1 MNNTLQSEINIS
13 GKTLMGGQET
23 QISIVKN
30 NLGRIRFLNNSQEID
45 ASVNN
50 VISTQNSTVIGNQN
64 AQIRLIEHF
73 MAACAFA
80 NLNGVDVMLDGNEL
94 PIFDGSSK
102 VWYETFTNVLELGT
116 EIEKI
121 NFESPISYKND
132 RTEIVLLPSD
142 TFKVTYMVNMNHK
155 DLSNKWYTTDFTNTS
170 EIIEAR
176 TFGYLNDLEKLQA
189 AGFALGVSIDNTVGL
204 TENDGYTTEL
214 RSDLEP
220 IKHKILDLVGDLMLT
235 GHNPLGFNAH
245 IIAKEAGHSSHFE
258 FAKILKTQLKG
269 E

>member
-1 MNNTLQSEINIS
+1 MNNTIQNEIKIS

-23 QISIVKN
+23 QVSITKN
-30 NLGRIRFLNNSQEID
+30 NLGKIRFLNNSQEID
-45 ASVNN
+45 ASVNS
-50 VISTQNSTVIGNQN
+50 VISTQNCTVIGNQ
-64 AQIRLIEHF
+64 ASQIRLIEHF

-80 NLNGVDVMLDGNEL
+80 NLNSIDVHVEGNEL

-102 VWYETFTNVLELGT
+102 VWFETFSNSLGQDS

-121 NFESPISYKND
+121 NFELPVSYKND
-132 RTEIVLLPSD
+132 RTEIVLIPSD
-142 TFKVTYMVNMNHK
+142 SFRVTYMVNMNHS
-155 DLSNKWYTTDFTNTS
+155 DLSNRWYTTDFS
-170 EIIEAR
+170 DSAEIIEAR

-204 TENDGYTTEL
+204 TEDNGYTTPL

-235 GHNPLGFNAH
+235 GYNPLGFNAH